1 MNICHGNPHDPA
13 RIPVEQACYALLDS
27 LSIPYDRIDHAPAF
41 TMEACAEIDA
51 VFGTKMCKNLFLR
64 NSNGSAF
71 YLLLMPGD
79 KPFKTKELSAQ
90 IMSTRLSFADEIHMA
105 DYLGLTPGSVSVMG
119 LANDRENRVQLL
131 IDRDVY
137 EEEYFCCHP
146 CINTSSIRVRT
157 NDVMEQFLP
166 AIHHTARLVTLSGRI
181 LSGEPAPVCDKYD
194 NRQ

>member
-1 MNICHGNPHDPA
+1 MTICHGNPHDA
-13 RIPVEQACYALLDS
+13 TRIPQEQACYALLDS
-27 LSIPYDRIDHAPAF
+27 LAIPFDRIDHDPAF
-41 TMEACAEIDA
+41 TMEACAAIDA

-90 IMSTRLSFADEIHMA
+90 IMSTRLSFADENHMRE
-105 DYLGLTPGSVSVMG
+105 YLDLTPGSVTVMG
-119 LANDRENRVQLL
+119 LANDRENQVQLL

-137 EEEYFCCHP
+137 EQEYFCCHP

-157 NDVMEQFLP
+157 ADLIDRFLP
-166 AIHHTARLVTLSGRI
+166 AVHHAPRLVTLTGC
-181 LSGEPAPVCDKYD
+181 V
-194 NRQ
+194 Q

>member
-1 MNICHGNPHDPA
+1 MNICHGNPNDTT
-13 RIPVEQACYALLDS
+13 RIPQEQSCYTWLDS
-27 LSIPYDRIDHAPAF
+27 LHIPYDRIDHAPAF

-90 IMSTRLSFADEIHMA
+90 IMSTRLSFADENHMRE
-105 DYLGLTPGSVSVMG
+105 YLDLTPGSVTVMG

-146 CINTSSIRVRT
+146 CINTSSIRLRT
-157 NDVMEQFLP
+157 ADLLERFLP
-166 AIHHTARLVTLSGRI
+166 AVNHTPRLVTLTGCV
-181 LSGEPAPVCDKYD
+181 L
-194 NRQ
+194 

>member
-1 MNICHGNPHDPA
+1 MTIFHGNPHDTA
-13 RIPVEQACYALLDS
+13 RIPQEQACYALLDS
-27 LSIPYDRIDHAPAF
+27 LRIPYDRIDHDPAF
-41 TMEACAEIDA
+41 TMEACSEIDT

-90 IMSTRLSFADEIHMA
+90 IMSTRLSFADEDPMRE
-105 DYLGLTPGSVSVMG
+105 YLDLTPGSVTVMG

-146 CINTSSIRVRT
+146 CINTSSIRLRT
-157 NDVMEQFLP
+157 ADVMERFLP
-166 AIHHTARLVTLSGRI
+166 AVNHTPRLVALSGVS
-181 LSGEPAPVCDKYD
+181 LHKETSPSCAE
-194 NRQ
+194 

>member
-1 MNICHGNPHDPA
+1 MTIFHGNPHDTT
-13 RIPVEQACYALLDS
+13 RIPQEQACYALLDS
-27 LSIPYDRIDHAPAF
+27 LRIPYDRIDHDPAF
-41 TMEACAEIDA
+41 TMEACAEIDI

-90 IMSTRLSFADEIHMA
+90 IMSTRLSFADENHMRE
-105 DYLGLTPGSVSVMG
+105 YLDLTPGSVTVMG

-146 CINTSSIRVRT
+146 CINTSSIRLRT
-157 NDVMEQFLP
+157 ADVMDRFLP
-166 AIHHTARLVTLSGRI
+166 AVHHTPRLVALSGVSI
-181 LSGEPAPVCDKYD
+181 HKETSPSCAE
-194 NRQ
+194 

>member
-1 MNICHGNPHDPA
+1 MKISHGNPHDTN
-13 RIPVEQACYALLDS
+13 RIPQEQSCYSLLDS

-41 TMEACAEIDA
+41 TMEACAEIDV

-90 IMSTRLSFADEIHMA
+90 IMSTRLSFADENHMR
-105 DYLGLTPGSVSVMG
+105 DYLDLTPGSVSVMG

-146 CINTSSIRVRT
+146 CINTSSIRLRT
-157 NDVMEQFLP
+157 EDLMERFLP
-166 AIHHTARLVTLSGRI
+166 AAGHAPRLVTLSGHI
-181 LSGEPAPVCDKYD
+181 
-194 NRQ
+194 Q